1 MYGWEENAV
10 RFWGWLY
17 IERYLP
23 LQKWHTEVLFIRFSI
38 FFRIRLFSLS
48 SAFLYLQKAG
58 KTWPIIF
65 FQVRKFRSEMFFF
78 LLLLFFKRCF
88 KILWSK
94 LGQSFKKLTYI
105 SFLILHIQR
114 RRCLKQLHE
123 QSQRLHINVKHY
135 SVEWWR
141 FENQPTN
148 NYEVPH
154 LLICCV
160 GAMKDNRNQ
169 VPWSPLVILEHH
181 NDILGLMV
189 TRDFQLNDHY

>member
-1 MYGWEENAV
+1 MQYVFGVDFTLNV
-10 RFWGWLY
+10 IYLYKSDIQRF
-17 IERYLP
+17 YLFA
-23 LQKWHTEVLFIRFSI
+23 LAYFFEYDCSAWVLLSCIYKKLEKHD
-38 FFRIRLFSLS
+38 RLF
-48 SAFLYLQKAG
+48 
-58 KTWPIIF
+58 F